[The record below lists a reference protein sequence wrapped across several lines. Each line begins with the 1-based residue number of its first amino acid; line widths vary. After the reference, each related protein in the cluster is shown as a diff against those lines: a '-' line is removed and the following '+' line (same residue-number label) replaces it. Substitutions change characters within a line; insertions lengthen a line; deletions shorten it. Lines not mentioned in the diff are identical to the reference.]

1 MLHNEK
7 SYLINSRSDQQTK
20 LLKENERRGFSRER
34 VVGQG
39 GQRATANLCDR
50 FQGQG
55 GRQGGRQAGGC
66 RSTENRRSAG
76 AFSQGIQR
84 VGALVHQHAP
94 EPSSFP
100 AGESRLET
108 PNEPDHPASNSS
120 PCTPR

>member
-39 GQRATANLCDR
+39 VQRATADLCDR

-55 GRQGGRQAGGC
+55 GGQGGRQGGKQGGRQGGRQGDAEAQRTGGVQ
-66 RSTENRRSAG
+66 EL
-76 AFSQGIQR
+76 
-84 VGALVHQHAP
+84 LVR
-94 EPSSFP
+94 
-100 AGESRLET
+100 ESKG
-108 PNEPDHPASNSS
+108 
-120 PCTPR
+120 

>member
-1 MLHNEK
+1 MCKMLHNEK

-55 GRQGGRQAGGC
+55 GRQGGRQGDAEAQRTGGVQ
-66 RSTENRRSAG
+66 EL
-76 AFSQGIQR
+76 
-84 VGALVHQHAP
+84 LVR
-94 EPSSFP
+94 
-100 AGESRLET
+100 ESKG
-108 PNEPDHPASNSS
+108 
-120 PCTPR
+120 